1 MSNETNGL
9 SFEQFNDRV
18 LSLQT
23 TLADIEN
30 RVNEIERN
38 LAEVDSTSSEN
49 DT

>member
-1 MSNETNGL
+1 MSNETNGM

-18 LSLQT
+18 VSLQT

-30 RVNEIERN
+30 RVNEIERS